1 MKRSLFGTL
10 IWKTFISI
18 LRRCV
23 ENFSYGF
30 KTLVKFDIKI
40 TTGFARGGQGRGV
53 VVRCTHG
60 SHGFCTQTGHFAS
73 LVASKKSASLH
84 RFAAYRG
91 TSLRSWFR
99 TCKTSGSSKKASLRR
114 FAAYRGTSLRSWFQK
129 KCPLPIWISFFPQHT
144 PTFEN

>member
-53 VVRCTHG
+53 VVRCTRLLHSIG
-60 SHGFCTQTGHFAS
+60 ALCFARGFQKECFATPLRGISGHFAS
-73 LVASKKSASLH
+73 LVVSNKKCSTTSFRGLSGHFASLVVSKKVPANCWD
-84 RFAAYRG
+84 FY
-91 TSLRSWFR
+91 
-99 TCKTSGSSKKASLRR
+99 
-114 FAAYRGTSLRSWFQK
+114 
-129 KCPLPIWISFFPQHT
+129 FFPQKSGC
-144 PTFEN
+144 

>member
-91 TSLRSWFR
+91 TSLRSWF
-99 TCKTSGSSKKASLRR
+99 
-114 FAAYRGTSLRSWFQK
+114 QK
-129 KCPLPIWISFFPQHT
+129 KGLLPKVILIFFSKNT
-144 PTFEN
+144 PDFELEVGFFSTRKTF

>member
-91 TSLRSWFR
+91 TSLRSWF
-99 TCKTSGSSKKASLRR
+99 
-114 FAAYRGTSLRSWFQK
+114 QK
-129 KCPLPIWISFFPQHT
+129 KSLLPKGILIFFSKNTPDFELEVGFFSTRKSF
-144 PTFEN
+144 